1 MLQEELSVKL
11 SPGLLKGREVTRRR
25 MIMKYFDV
33 IKALIP
39 VLEREENQM
48 REAGHIVAETIMRG
62 GIVQAFGSGHSLSAA
77 LEIAG
82 RAGGLLP
89 VKAVEEETFGRY
101 ERISGVGTE
110 FAKCWDLRKN
120 DCVIIISN
128 SGRNPFIIELAT
140 FVKSLEVPLIAVTA
154 VQVSRSTPSRHPSGK
169 RLFELADVVLD
180 NHSADGDA
188 AVHIEGLKTNLG
200 PTSTVA
206 SALLLN
212 QTMIFAIEEML
223 ERSYEPPVLMS
234 LNVDGGPE
242 FNQKLMEK
250 YRDLYGYRIWL
261 RR

>member
-1 MLQEELSVKL
+1 
-11 SPGLLKGREVTRRR
+11 
-25 MIMKYFDV
+25 
-33 IKALIP
+33 
-39 VLEREENQM
+39 M
-48 REAGHIVAETIMRG
+48 RQAGHIVAEAIMRG
-62 GIVQAFGSGHSLSAA
+62 GIVQAFGSGHSLAAA

-89 VKAVEEETFGRY
+89 VKTVEEETFGRY
-101 ERISGVGTE
+101 EKIAGVGTE
-110 FAKCWDLRKN
+110 FTKYWDLRKD

-128 SGRNPFIIELAT
+128 SGRNPLIIELAM

-154 VQVSRSTPSRHPSGK
+154 VDASRSAPSRHPSGK

-180 NHSADGDA
+180 NHSVDGDA
-188 AVHIEGLKTNLG
+188 AVQIDGLKTKVG

-223 ERSYEPPVLMS
+223 ERGYDPPVLMS

-242 FNQKLMEK
+242 FNERLMEK
-250 YRDLYGYRIWL
+250 YRELYGCRIWL
-261 RR
+261 RK